1 MIDFRFN
8 PTSARP
14 SRRGMALVLTLSTV
28 VLLTVL
34 VLAFFSRAQLN
45 RQISFSSTNLFKAD
59 SLSRSALDIIVGELR
74 AEISDPARSNTSSSS
89 GVILYQPI
97 NKADW
102 LPQPLGVS
110 GATGPLVKVSG
121 SGIPIRAG
129 GTIQGSSIAI
139 NAKSVNGRSLSS
151 ARWFTSTVSSPK
163 LGTGTLPTWLFM
175 TRSSGVKTPGI
186 ATAKDP
192 TQNDYVIGRFAYT
205 VYDMGGLFDAT
216 VAGYPTS
223 SPFITPTADIGFKT
237 STSYVDLSLF
247 GFSTT
252 NLDRFILWRNA
263 VTGTNAATYLE
274 WAAGITNSSGIS
286 NYAALAAARSGH
298 RSIVMGDNTPLTR
311 RDLLSHPN
319 LTANTCTLSHF
330 SRSLNSPAFAP
341 ASPTSAPLINPNLG
355 TLRFPASYSSVIHYR
370 DDGTTETYAVLA
382 GDLQLQR
389 RFSLAKLA
397 WLTSSGPKTGISADA
412 ILNTFGL
419 KWTTFSADGVT
430 NSCWQYSNPNGTI
443 ADRIKTLTEVASD
456 GREPN
461 FFEVLKA
468 GVLNGSIGRA
478 ADRKTG
484 SKDSQRSLEAIS
496 DLQILRIG
504 ANLID
509 CADSDNFPSTL
520 TLNTTSGTIP
530 VHGVENLPYLAGM
543 LLGRIS
549 AATTIGPTFQQT
561 VTYCTLIATPLLFNP
576 HAANTVSLSGTPG
589 SIRVRVARGTMLSA
603 YSSAHGNIAGKP
615 LARTNLNLDMPT
627 TLGSL
632 SSFLVPAGS
641 FESFRQRIDSYR
653 NAASPTRL
661 NLVAPTITTQE
672 ATSSGFL
679 LYNYTGLP
687 ETITTNTNATIIRFQ
702 MNNFL
707 LSLDYQDSS
716 GNWQTY
722 DTLTG
727 NEGISPAIGT
737 GAGTGS
743 TDFYSIGPTF
753 STYPNNTQSSYA
765 LLKIDPRTTR
775 FSISGSDLFLS
786 TTQVPLLTD
795 PTAPHGIVM
804 NTPFGSGNLSG
815 SGSLPGLWVEGNTTT
830 WSDGLGTAINNVNDP
845 DNITR
850 PADAWLD
857 GTSANLYRNVMDN
870 TRRPVVLQ
878 RPFRS
883 VTELGQV
890 FRDSPWKSL
899 NFFDPSSGD
908 KGLLDLFSVADEPTV
923 TVGRVNLNTTQ
934 TRVHQAIFT
943 GAAQAPDGTSPLA
956 NPSALATAYANYA
969 FSGGIPTTAMP
980 VTVSNAVDFMST
992 ASLPIG
998 GGNGLDAIKY
1008 RREAVIRSLSN
1019 TTQTRTWNL
1028 LIDVVAQ
1035 AGHYS
1040 ANAGSLDN
1048 FIVEGERRYWLS
1060 VAIDRLTGKVIDQQL
1075 EPAND

>member
-1 MIDFRFN
+1 MIDLRYN
-8 PTSARP
+8 SQTARH
-14 SRRGMALVLTLSTV
+14 SQRGMALVLTLSTV

-59 SLSRSALDIIVGELR
+59 ALSRSALDIIVGELR
-74 AEISDPARSNTSSSS
+74 AEITDTTRSTSSSS
-89 GVILYQPI
+89 SGLTLYQPI
-97 NKADW
+97 NKVDW
-102 LPQPLGVS
+102 LPQPLGVA

-121 SGIPIRAG
+121 NGIPIRAG
-129 GTIQGSSIAI
+129 GTITGSSISI
-139 NAKSVNGRSLSS
+139 NTASINGRSLSS
-151 ARWFTSTVSSPK
+151 ARWYTSSTSSPK
-163 LGTGTLPTWLFM
+163 LGTGPLPTWLFM
-175 TRSSGVKTPGI
+175 TRSNGVKTPGI

-205 VYDMGGLFDAT
+205 IYDTGELFDAT

-223 SPFITPTADIGFKT
+223 SPFITPSTDIGFKA

-252 NLDRFILWRNA
+252 NLDRFISWRNA
-263 VTGTNAATYLE
+263 ITGADAATYLE
-274 WAAGITNSSGIS
+274 WAAGITRTSGIG

-319 LTANTCTLSHF
+319 LTASTCTLSHF

-341 ASPTSAPLINPNLG
+341 ATVTTTNSNLG

-397 WLTSSGPKTGISADA
+397 WLGPNGPNATAFNATLTSAQRDEA
-412 ILNTFGL
+412 IRSCFGL
-419 KWTTFSADGVT
+419 EWTNDRWKYTAGTSASV
-430 NSCWQYSNPNGTI
+430 
-443 ADRIKTLTEVASD
+443 IKTLTEVANEN
-456 GREPN
+456 REPN
-461 FFEVLKA
+461 FFEMLKA
-468 GVLNGSIGRA
+468 GILDGSVGKA
-478 ADRKTG
+478 ATNRTTAGDP
-484 SKDSQRSLEAIS
+484 QRGYEAQK

-504 ANLID
+504 ANIID
-509 CADSDNFPSTL
+509 CADSDNYPTCL
-520 TLNTTSGTIP
+520 TLKNLT
-530 VHGVENLPYLAGM
+530 VYGVEDLPYLYG
-543 LLGRIS
+543 LHLGRIS
-549 AATTIGPTFQQT
+549 VADNNSTVKTAT
-561 VTYCTLIATPLLFNP
+561 VSACTLVVVPTLFNP
-576 HAANTVSLSGTPG
+576 HAKSSPSATP
-589 SIRVRVARGTMLSA
+589 SDIRIRILNGVLQSV
-603 YSSAHGNIAGKP
+603 YSSYNATT
-615 LARTNLNLDMPT
+615 LAATGVPRNLADPT
-627 TLGSL
+627 TAIVIPYNSTTTADTFRNTFGPVLGSL
-632 SSFLVPAGS
+632 ASS
-641 FESFRQRIDSYR
+641 
-653 NAASPTRL
+653 NTRL
-661 NLVAPTITTQE
+661 NTLAPNAQSNQKE
-672 ATSSGFL
+672 MHGFKMYEYSSE
-679 LYNYTGLP
+679 LP
-687 ETITTNTNATIIRFQ
+687 
-702 MNNFL
+702 
-707 LSLDYQDSS
+707 
-716 GNWQTY
+716 QTY
-722 DTLTG
+722 DRSLPANLVATVDSLMIVLEYSSGGQWHIYDTMVG
-727 NEGISPAIGT
+727 NDQDYSSGISGKQSAARPFTMAFPPNIGNKDATT
-737 GAGTGS
+737 GEYKGS
-743 TDFYSIGPTF
+743 PDWRAVVG
-753 STYPNNTQSSYA
+753 A
-765 LLKIDPRTTR
+765 LLKFDPRTTR
-775 FSISGSDLFLS
+775 FGLGFGSNF
-786 TTQVPLLTD
+786 QPLVCSPPL
-795 PTAPHGIVM
+795 PAPA
-804 NTPFGSGNLSG
+804 NTLLAFGLDSALPFGSGAVNYVYPG
-815 SGSLPGLWVEGNTTT
+815 SWAEGGTTSWNDANGS
-830 WSDGLGTAINNVNDP
+830 AINNVSDP
-845 DNITR
+845 DGTTR
-850 PADAWLD
+850 PADAGLN
-857 GTSANLYRNVMDN
+857 GANANLFRNMSDA
-870 TRRPVVLQ
+870 TRRPVILQ
-878 RPFRS
+878 RPFRT

-923 TVGRVNLNTTQ
+923 IVGRVNLNTTQ

-956 NPSALATAYANYA
+956 NPNALATAYANYA